1 MSPADRDVL
10 SSLPRSRSTRRS
22 AKRAGTGGDGPA
34 ETTAEPKAPAKA
46 KPASAKAK
54 PVTAKSAAK
63 PKPKAPA
70 KAAATTKARTP
81 SAKATTAKPRAASAK
96 RAPAAKAAAAK
107 SAPRKAQAPASP
119 PPPAA
124 GWAAPRTEH
133 DGGGRGELLGTAVQ
147 AVGELAQIGL
157 AYGGQALKQALSR
170 LPKP

>member
-54 PVTAKSAAK
+54 PVTAKAAAK

-70 KAAATTKARTP
+70 KAATKAKAP
-81 SAKATTAKPRAASAK
+81 SAKATTAKPRATSAK
-96 RAPAAKAAAAK
+96 RAPAAKAAAPKA
-107 SAPRKAQAPASP
+107 APRKAQAPASP

-133 DGGGRGELLGTAVQ
+133 DAGGRGELLGTAVQ